1 VPTQP
6 EGCKDQFQRVRG
18 KPPERKPHSTSQ
30 AISLR
35 TKISRHFAAS
45 LTDTVAQNVPLDWH
59 FGAAP

>member
-1 VPTQP
+1 M
-6 EGCKDQFQRVRG
+6 KDQFQRVRG